1 MKKKRKTKKMKL
13 GRKEYDMMTQ
23 EKQIRKEKKMEE
35 RRKSHGK
42 RYAVQFRI
50 FRIDATYQK

>member
-1 MKKKRKTKKMKL
+1 MKL